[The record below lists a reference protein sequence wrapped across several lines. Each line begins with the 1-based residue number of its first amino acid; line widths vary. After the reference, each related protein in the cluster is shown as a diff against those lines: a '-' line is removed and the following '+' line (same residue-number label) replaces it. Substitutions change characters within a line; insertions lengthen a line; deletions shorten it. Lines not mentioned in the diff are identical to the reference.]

1 MNRWTLSVI
10 LAVLLLLPIFFVT
23 TPVAAQERPGPPADK
38 ILVEVRTS
46 QDVGLGDVAAG
57 RADIF
62 MWGLSPAT
70 LERLSPALRENLKLI
85 ESRSSFW
92 SYVFNPAGS
101 PELGPGILN
110 TTAGEVHFNPFNIKE
125 VRFAMNFVL
134 NRKYLVDEILLG
146 GGEPMYTPIM
156 APNPFHDWIDP
167 ILEELGFSPEG
178 DLELGK
184 QMVDQAL
191 TQVAQQLQGTDYT
204 LEKVPDPESPA
215 GFWWKFSGPGVPGG
229 EEIVTVNFIVRVED
243 ERREGG
249 YAFANWIEQTG
260 IKVNVLETERRKAIS
275 TVYLTNPR
283 DYLWSIYTEGWISL
297 SDYPYVE
304 GDAVFFYSS
313 IFGFVPAYPIADWI
327 VYNNTEINDIALRF
341 VQGTVTTP
349 EEYRELLVDLI
360 RLGLEDSVRIFAVT
374 TYEYWATSRR
384 ATNIVPGF
392 VTGPANPWFYRTVT
406 TPDGIVRLLEF
417 SAQGQLFLT
426 VWNPVLG
433 FTGYYAEIIRMA
445 ARDYGLFPHPRTGE
459 PIGVRAS
466 FTVEKN
472 FTVEGGQL
480 IGQIEVPSDAL
491 VFDPV
496 AEQWVEVG
504 GGNKSISKIVYNF
517 KFSNFHHGI
526 PMTIADVM
534 TSLAFTYEW
543 ASQDF
548 EGDPFYDS
556 SIDASST
563 PYLQTIKGVKVIND
577 TAIEVYADYFHPYS
591 DGTIAWNYDFF
602 TDLPVEIWAAMEYL
616 VVSDG
621 PSTGTNYYWEDVE
634 NEVGLDLISPTH
646 AQDMAAALAALRT
659 EGWTVEVGGSVVRSG
674 GAPYVPPYAAPWV
687 TPDEMAQRYQA
698 AENFIN
704 TYGHAYISN
713 GPFFISQ
720 YRPEERFMELDA
732 FRDPTYPFTE
742 REFIGKFSVAQLVI
756 DNVELVSPPYVGE
769 DIIIDVYV
777 TYIETF
783 PQEISLPATEGTI
796 TVTLMTLD
804 GREVFTA
811 TGTLIEPGRFQVI
824 IQGAATRGLEPGPY
838 ILKIFASLG
847 GVWGWREERSIVL
860 EPNPIETE
868 ISDVRERIDSLAQ
881 ELAGFS
887 QNVADALQSLSDA
900 LGSIDNTLGN
910 LQDTLNNINSRLDT
924 QAQEIGDVKSSVDE
938 VSQALGQLSTII
950 ALVGVTLVLQLVA
963 IALMF
968 RRK

>member
-1 MNRWTLSVI
+1 MNRLTLSVI
-10 LAVLLLLPIFFVT
+10 LAVLLIMPIFFVS
-23 TPVAAQERPGPPADK
+23 TPVLAQERPGPPADK
-38 ILVEVRTS
+38 VIVEARTS
-46 QDVGLGDVAAG
+46 QDVGLGDVASG

-62 MWGLSPAT
+62 MWGVSPAT
-70 LERLSPALRENLKLI
+70 LERLSPALRENLKLV

-92 SYVFNPAGS
+92 SYVFNPAGT

-110 TTAGEVHFNPFNIKE
+110 TTAGEVRFNPFNIKE

-146 GGEPMYTPIM
+146 GGEPMYSPIM
-156 APNPFHDWIDP
+156 APNPFHEWIEP
-167 ILEELGFSPEG
+167 TIEELGFTPEG

-184 QMVDQAL
+184 TLIDRAL
-191 TQVAQQLQGTDYT
+191 TEVAQQLEGTDYT
-204 LEKVPDPESPA
+204 LEKVPDPDAPA
-215 GFWWKFSGPGVPGG
+215 GFWWRFSGPGVPGG
-229 EEIVTVNFIVRVED
+229 EEIVTVDFIVRVED

-249 YAFANWIEQTG
+249 YAFANWIEETG
-260 IKVNVLETERRKAIS
+260 IKVNVVEMERRRAIS

-283 DYLWSIYTEGWISL
+283 DYLWSIYTEGWIAL

-304 GDAVFFYSS
+304 FDGVFFYSS
-313 IFGFVPAYPIADWI
+313 IFGFVPAYPISDWI
-327 VYNNTEINDIALRF
+327 VYNNTEINEIALKF
-341 VQGTVTTP
+341 VQGTVATP
-349 EEYRELLVDLI
+349 EEYRQLVVDII
-360 RLGLEDSVRIFAVT
+360 RLGMEDSVRIFAVT

-417 SAQGQLFLT
+417 SAEGPLFLT

-445 ARDYGLFPHPRTGE
+445 ARDFGIFPHPRTGE
-459 PIGVRAS
+459 PVAVRS
-466 FTVEKN
+466 DFVVEKD
-472 FTVEGGQL
+472 FVIEEGAL
-480 IGQIEVPSDAL
+480 VGQISVPADAV

-496 AEQWVEVG
+496 DEEWVSVG
-504 GGNKSISKIVYNF
+504 SGVTAISKITYNF
-517 KFSNFHHGI
+517 MFSNFHHGV

-534 TSLAFTYEW
+534 ASLAFTYEW
-543 ASQDF
+543 ASLDL

-556 SIDASST
+556 SIDSSSS
-563 PYLQTIKGVKVIND
+563 PYLATIKGIRVLND
-577 TAIEVYADYFHPYS
+577 TSIEVYVDYFHPYS
-591 DGTIAWNYDFF
+591 DGTIADNYDFF
-602 TDLPVEIWAAMEYL
+602 TDIPVEIWVAMEYL

-646 AQDMAAALAALRT
+646 AEDMAAAAAVLRT

-674 GAPYVPPYAAPWV
+674 DAPFIPPYAAPWL
-687 TPDEMAQRYQA
+687 TAEEMTQRYQA
-698 AENFIN
+698 LEDFVN

-732 FRDPTYPFTE
+732 FRDETYPFTE
-742 REFIGKFSVAQLVI
+742 RRFIESFSVAQLVI
-756 DNVELVSPPYVGE
+756 DDVVIVSPPFIGE
-769 DIIIDVYV
+769 NIIVDIFL

-783 PQEISLPATEGTI
+783 PQELTIPATEGTVTI
-796 TVTLMTLD
+796 TLLTLD
-804 GREVFTA
+804 GREVFTTSA
-811 TGTLIEPGRFQVI
+811 TLVEPGRFQAI

-860 EPNPIETE
+860 EPNPVETE
-868 ISDVRERIDSLAQ
+868 LASLRDQINQLADTLAQ
-881 ELAGFS
+881 FS
-887 QNVADALQSLSDA
+887 GEIADALRSISDSIGA
-900 LGSIDNTLGN
+900 LDDTLADLQNTLN
-910 LQDTLNNINSRLDT
+910 DINNRLDS
-924 QAQEIGDVKSSVDE
+924 QAKEIGDVKESVGD
-938 VSQALGQLSTII
+938 VSQTLGQLSTIL

-963 IALMF
+963 IALIF
-968 RRK
+968 RKK